1 MLLNQLAGIG
11 LLLLEQCEDLD
22 QQLVDQKK
30 EMFQL
35 FQGDQDYDSEFA
47 EIREAFDADV
57 NYSIRSHFLLQRLER
72 KGC

>member
-11 LLLLEQCEDLD
+11 LLLLDQFEDLD

-35 FQGDQDYDSEFA
+35 F
-47 EIREAFDADV
+47 
-57 NYSIRSHFLLQRLER
+57 
-72 KGC
+72 